1 MSSTSGARTQLK
13 QLAAREL
20 LTFSSDAIAFHD
32 LQRAFLLLRAGD
44 VRLLHADLL
53 ATYRAPRGSDEWAEL
68 PPDEPYIW
76 EHLLYHLRGAGDGA
90 AIAALVCDLAYL
102 ALRSFRSGPY
112 AAESDLRQAA
122 ALYPGHPA
130 IEWLLRLFTQS
141 GHFFADQPTVGELP
155 SRSPAAPTTPPF
167 P

>member
-90 AIAALVCDLAYL
+90 QAQVDFGSTGLKWLM
-102 ALRSFRSGPY
+102 LRY
-112 AAESDLRQAA
+112 APVQKL
-122 ALYPGHPA
+122 
-130 IEWLLRLFTQS
+130 
-141 GHFFADQPTVGELP
+141 
-155 SRSPAAPTTPPF
+155 
-167 P
+167 